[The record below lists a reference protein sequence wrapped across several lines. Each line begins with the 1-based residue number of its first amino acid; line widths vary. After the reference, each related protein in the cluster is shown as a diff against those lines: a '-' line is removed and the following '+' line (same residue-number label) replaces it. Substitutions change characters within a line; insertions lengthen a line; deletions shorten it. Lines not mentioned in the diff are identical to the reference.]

1 MDDGD
6 ATMPRRR
13 RKPRHIGDH
22 ATAEA
27 KLNEALKL
35 LGILE
40 GKSLGSILAEAVRFY
55 LRHKGAYDL
64 DVTSKKS

>member
-1 MDDGD
+1 MKGYHGN
-6 ATMPRRR
+6 TSYCPSMPRITIAV
-13 RKPRHIGDH
+13 PDEDH
-22 ATAEA
+22 R
-27 KLNEALKL
+27 ALKL